1 MYKRQKWDERPLLII
16 QSAPGEEPSK
26 EEVLAQLE
34 GKIAKWWTPDD
45 VQFIEEIPLG
55 ATGKINKLKLREI
68 FKDYTL
74 PTA

>member
-1 MYKRQKWDERPLLII
+1 MLII
-16 QSAPGEEPSK
+16 QTAPDESVSK
-26 EEVLAQLE
+26 EDVLAQLE

-45 VQFIEEIPLG
+45 VAFIDEIPLG

-68 FKDYTL
+68 FKDYKL

>member
-1 MYKRQKWDERPLLII
+1 MRPLLIV
-16 QSAPGEEPSK
+16 QPAPGESPTK
-26 EEVLAQLE
+26 EEVLGTLE

-45 VQFIEEIPLG
+45 VAFIEEIPLG